1 MASEVIDIRRFEA
14 GDFARLLEAEERT
27 WGDALRWDYG
37 PSARIIAACLA
48 DKRLTGYA
56 LVNHGRIEG
65 YSFFVCEDDKGLIG
79 DFFVLPDGAT
89 GEASR
94 LLEYLLETLLAT
106 PGVRRVEAQ
115 IPHFPVEKLEPC
127 FLRYGFKTYLRRFM
141 VLDLSRHQP
150 APVRSEPAVSGETR
164 PKGGPFAFEPW
175 QRKHDRQV
183 AQLLWHT
190 YRGHVDAVINDQYA
204 SAEGA
209 SRLLENITEL
219 HGCGELLSGPSQ
231 VAIHQPT
238 GKLAGLV
245 VMTTVRQGTAHIP
258 QVAVGR
264 EFQAQGLGTTLL
276 ETAFREVKEQGYR
289 EVSLTVTDL
298 NRGAVRLYE
307 RLGFET
313 IRLFG
318 AFVWDER

>member
-1 MASEVIDIRRFEA
+1 MIDIRRFEA
-14 GDFARLLEAEERT
+14 RDFARLLEVEERT
-27 WGDALRWDYG
+27 WGDVLRWDYG

-48 DKRLTGYA
+48 DKRLAGYA
-56 LVNHGRIEG
+56 LVNQGRIEG

-79 DFFVLPDGAT
+79 DFFLLPNGA
-89 GEASR
+89 ADQAPR
-94 LLEYLLETLLAT
+94 LLEHVLETLLAT

-115 IPHFPVEKLEPC
+115 IPHFPVEELEPC
-127 FLRYGFKTYLRRFM
+127 FLRYGFRTYLRRFM
-141 VLDLSRHQP
+141 VLDLSGR
-150 APVRSEPAVSGETR
+150 R
-164 PKGGPFAFEPW
+164 PDSPGGARLKGGPFAFEPW

-204 SAEGA
+204 SVEGA

-219 HGCGELLSGPSQ
+219 HGCGELLASPSQ
-231 VAIHQPT
+231 VVTHQPT
-238 GKLAGLV
+238 GKLAGVV
-245 VMTTVRQGTAHIP
+245 VMTAVRPGTAHIP
-258 QVAVGR
+258 QVAVAR
-264 EFQAQGLGTTLL
+264 EFQAQGLGTALL
-276 ETAFREVKEQGYR
+276 ERAFREAQEQGYR

-298 NRGAVRLYE
+298 NVGAVRLYE

-313 IRLFG
+313 FRSFG

>member
-1 MASEVIDIRRFEA
+1 LASEVIDIRRFEA
-14 GDFARLLEAEERT
+14 GDFARLLEAEQRT

-48 DKRLTGYA
+48 DKRLAGYA
-56 LVNHGRIEG
+56 LVNQGQIEG
-65 YSFFVCEDDKGLIG
+65 YSFVVCEDDKGLIG
-79 DFFVLPDGAT
+79 DFFLLPNGA
-89 GEASR
+89 ADQAPR
-94 LLEYLLETLLAT
+94 LLEHVLETLLAT

-115 IPHFPVEKLEPC
+115 IPHFPLEKLEPC
-127 FLRYGFKTYLRRFM
+127 FHRYGFNTYVRRFM
-141 VLDLSRHQP
+141 VLDLAR
-150 APVRSEPAVSGETR
+150 RR
-164 PKGGPFAFEPW
+164 PLSPEIARDKNSHFEFEPW
-175 QRKHDRQV
+175 QRKHDRQL

-190 YRGHVDAVINDQYA
+190 YRGHVDAAINDQYG
-204 SAEGA
+204 SVEGA

-219 HGCGELLSGPSQ
+219 HGCGELLTSASQ

-238 GKLAGLV
+238 GKLAGVV
-245 VMTTVRQGTAHIP
+245 VMTTVRPRTAHIP

-264 EFQAQGLGTTLL
+264 DFQAQGLGTALL
-276 ETAFREVKEQGYR
+276 ERAFREAQQHDCR

-298 NRGAVRLYE
+298 NQGAVRLYE

-313 IRLFG
+313 FRSFG

>member
-14 GDFARLLEAEERT
+14 GDFTRLLEAEERT

-56 LVNHGRIEG
+56 LVNQGRIEG

-79 DFFVLPDGAT
+79 DFFVLPDGAA

-106 PGVRRVEAQ
+106 PGVHRVEAQ
-115 IPHFPVEKLEPC
+115 IPHFPVEQLEPC

-141 VLDLSRHQP
+141 VLDLSSHQ
-150 APVRSEPAVSGETR
+150 AGETR
-164 PKGGPFAFEPW
+164 PSGGPFSFEPW

-190 YRGHVDAVINDQYA
+190 YRGHVDAVINDQY
-204 SAEGA
+204 SSVGGA

-219 HGCGELLSGPSQ
+219 HGCGELLTGPSQ
-231 VAIHQPT
+231 VAIHHPT
-238 GKLAGLV
+238 GKLAGLL
-245 VMTTVRQGTAHIP
+245 VMTAVRPGTAHIP

-276 ETAFREVKEQGYR
+276 AMAFREAKGQGYR

-307 RLGFET
+307 RLGFKT
-313 IRLFG
+313 LRLFG